1 MTGTKYNQRLATLC
15 EYLQAIDRDGD
26 FLDLYEEYQ
35 VGEITLTKA
44 MEAVR
49 NALNNLLDGNPNDN
63 TVKRMIRYAND

>member
-15 EYLQAIDRDGD
+15 EYLQAVDRNSD

-35 VGEITLTKA
+35 VDEITLSKA

-49 NALNNLLDGNPNDN
+49 SALNNLLNDNPNDN

>member
-1 MTGTKYNQRLATLC
+1 MRYNQRLATLC
-15 EYLQAIDRDGD
+15 EYLQAIDHSSD

-35 VGEITLTKA
+35 ADEITLTKA

>member
-35 VGEITLTKA
+35 ADEITLSKA
-44 MEAVR
+44 LEAVR
-49 NALNNLLDGNPNDN
+49 SALNNVLEGAPNDN